1 MATNFM
7 CQANQVLRRNRDG
20 SHATQAERKK
30 VIQLIDKELR
40 ELGVKKLELRNL
52 KRKHIDKLLKHWNES
67 GKAAGTIKNRMSHI
81 RWLAEKIGKSGL
93 VPASNTSLGI
103 AKRQYVTNKSKAR
116 HLSETQLK
124 AIGDPHLEAAL
135 RMQKAFGLRREEA
148 MKIILRDADRG
159 THLHIVKTKGARPR
173 DIPIRTEEQ
182 RSLIDE
188 VKNLVGAGSLIPPE
202 LKYVQQLRRF
212 EKACIEI
219 GLDRSHG
226 LRHAYAQQRYLELT
240 GRCAPAA
247 GGKSSKELTR
257 EEKLKDR
264 ESRLIISEELG
275 HSREDVTAVYLGR

>member
-188 VKNLVGAGSLIPPE
+188 VKSLVGAGSLIPPE

-240 GRCAPAA
+240 GWCAPAA

-257 EEKLKDR
+257 EEKLTDR

>member
-124 AIGDPHLEAAL
+124 ALGDPHLEAAL

-188 VKNLVGAGSLIPPE
+188 VKSLVGAGSLIPPE

-240 GRCAPAA
+240 GWCAPAA
-247 GGKSSKELTR
+247 AGKSSKELTR
-257 EEKLKDR
+257 EEKLTDR